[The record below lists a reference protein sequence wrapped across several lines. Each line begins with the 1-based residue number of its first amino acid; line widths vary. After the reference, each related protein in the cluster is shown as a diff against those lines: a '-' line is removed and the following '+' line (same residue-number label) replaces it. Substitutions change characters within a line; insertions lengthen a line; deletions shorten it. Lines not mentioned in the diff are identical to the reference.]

1 MALKPDARLRTA
13 ALAAVLLTAAFFR
26 FWDLAAVRHHIDNAY
41 PIWQALDTLDHGTLP
56 VIGQPTSVLFA
67 NPTLTGYL
75 FLPVVALTRSAL
87 AVYIFVVALNTAG
100 VLFCYLTVRNL
111 SRSAWTGIA
120 AAWLMAVNPWV
131 IEFSRTTWV
140 QCLLPFLM
148 CLIAYLLFPVLQG
161 VAREPG
167 KRLIAALA
175 AATVTA
181 HTWLLSF
188 FVALPVAALMLIF
201 RRRLPWRAVMVGG
214 GIFLAAGGIFALG
227 LLSNPEAGFSRAGNF
242 SSGSAHLRT
251 EPLLHAIRMV
261 TGSEYTAVRGETLPD
276 AAAWMR
282 ADGAVHYALLAL
294 LIVGTVRAVTMLRT
308 PGHDRD
314 AAIIVLL
321 WFGLPVLAMSYNGS
335 PIHPHYMLMTIPA
348 GFALAAWGVGAIARW
363 RPARPALVIALAAVG
378 LFSGFASTRYAQ
390 ETRQIGGDEP
400 YGMPLYAG
408 LWLGDTINAHLPDG
422 GTLFANIEPIILDSL
437 MGRALPVVLD
447 TRAPRFSI
455 APERGGL
462 YVTVSRNAAVPPF
475 THPVDT
481 FAFSNG
487 ATLTVSGYPP
497 GGVDLAALPNQMN
510 VPSAQGITLCCYEL
524 APLPRDDRWALTTYW
539 HVERVGPE
547 IAPTAYGAFFRV
559 YDENGARLSQI
570 DGAIVPGF
578 LWAAGDLHVYQARFT
593 VPEGTPFTLGAGLYD
608 ADRNNNVQFILP
620 DGTTTI
626 ELRFSNG
633 QLLDP

>member
-1 MALKPDARLRTA
+1 MKSNARLITA

-26 FWDLAAVRHHIDNAY
+26 FWDLTAVRHHIDNAY

-75 FLPVVALTRSAL
+75 FLPILAVTRSAL

-100 VLFCYLTVRNL
+100 VWFCYLTVRNL
-111 SRSAWTGIA
+111 SGSAWTGIA

-161 VAREPG
+161 IAREPG

-181 HTWLLSF
+181 HTWLLAF
-188 FVALPVAALMLIF
+188 FVALPVTVLMLIF
-201 RRRLPWRAVMVGG
+201 RRRLPRRAALTGG
-214 GIFLAAGGIFALG
+214 GLFVAAGIIFALG
-227 LLSNPEAGFSRAGNF
+227 LLANPQAGFSRAGNF
-242 SSGSAHLRT
+242 SSGPAGLRR
-251 EPLLHAIRMV
+251 EPMLHAVRMV

-276 AAAWMR
+276 AAAWMT

-294 LIVGTVRAVTMLRT
+294 LVVGTVRAIILLRT
-308 PGHDRD
+308 PGKDRD
-314 AAIIVLL
+314 AAIMLLL
-321 WFGLPVLAMSYNGS
+321 WFFLPVLAMSYNGS

-348 GFALAAWGVGAIARW
+348 GFALAALGVQTVARW
-363 RPARPALVIALAAVG
+363 RPARPALMIGLAAAG

-408 LWLGDTINAHLPDG
+408 MWLGQTIDAHLPDG

-437 MGRALPVVLD
+437 IGRALPVVLD
-447 TRAPRFSI
+447 TRAPRFTI
-455 APERGGL
+455 VPAHGGL
-462 YVTVSRNAAVPPF
+462 YVTVSQDAAVPPF
-475 THPVDT
+475 TQPVDT
-481 FAFSNG
+481 FAFANG
-487 ATLTVSGYPP
+487 ASLTVSGYSP
-497 GGVDLAALPNQMN
+497 GGVDTALLPNQMN
-510 VPSAQGITLCCYEL
+510 VPSAQGITFCCYEL
-524 APLPRDDRWALTTYW
+524 VKLPRPDRWALTTYW
-539 HVERVGPE
+539 RVERVGAD

-559 YDENGARLSQI
+559 YDENGERLDQI

-578 LWAAGDLHVYQARFT
+578 LWKAGDLHVHQARFT
-593 VPEGTPFTLGAGLYD
+593 MPEGTPFMLGAGLYD
-608 ADRNNNVQFILP
+608 ADRNTNVQFALP
-620 DGTTTI
+620 DGSTTI
-626 ELRFSNG
+626 ELRFNDG
-633 QLLDP
+633 ALLFP